1 MRNGQFLIHIRR
13 STIFRQF
20 QFPKFKTPII
30 KQIANRQL
38 QLLIWKQTQTLT
50 STIREYVEFVI
61 QDYNKPMGVVTYKTS
76 SEMPEKLRKAMPDI
90 EELKKLL

>member
-1 MRNGQFLIHIRR
+1 MR
-13 STIFRQF
+13 
-20 QFPKFKTPII
+20 KFYEEWRILDPNPSADDISAIPI
-30 KQIANRQL
+30 AEL
-38 QLLIWKQTQTLT
+38 KQTQALT